1 MTASLGRTYPPVH
14 TYSIVARDAET
25 GQLGVAVQ
33 SHYFSVGSIVSWA
46 EAGVGAVATQSVA
59 LVDYG
64 PRGLALMRE
73 GLSARQALDAL
84 LANDPGRDVRQ
95 VAMVDARGTVA
106 AHTGSRCIPAA
117 GHVEGD
123 GFSAQANLMVDD
135 SVWPAMKRAFEE
147 SRGDLA
153 ERLLAAL
160 DAGQAAGGD
169 IRGQQSAAML
179 IVSGERS
186 PEPWRG
192 RVFDLRVEDHPEPLA
207 ELRRLVRLRRA
218 YRLADESDEL
228 LAAGDYAAARARL
241 GEALTLAPENDELR
255 FWAALTLFRVGEE
268 AQALPMLREVF
279 ARGPQWAEL
288 VPRLAP
294 LGLLPESPEAL
305 RRILAQRPDGGATYD
320 HAAEGAT

>member
-179 IVSGERS
+179 VVSGERS

-241 GEALTLAPENDELR
+241 EEALTLAPENDELR

>member
-1 MTASLGRTYPPVH
+1 MTVSVRPVYPPVH

-33 SHYFSVGSIVSWA
+33 SHYFSVGSIVSCA

-73 GLSARQALDAL
+73 GLNARQALDAL
-84 LANDPGRDVRQ
+84 LANDPGREVRQ
-95 VAMVDARGTVA
+95 VAMVDGRGGVA
-106 AHTGSRCIPAA
+106 VHTGSRCIPAA
-117 GHVEGD
+117 GHAVGD
-123 GFSAQANLMVDD
+123 GFSVQANLMVDD
-135 SVWPAMKRAFEE
+135 SVWPAMKRTFEA

-160 DAGQAAGGD
+160 EAAQAVGGD
-169 IRGQQSAAML
+169 IRGQQSAALL

-186 PEPWRG
+186 HEPWRG
-192 RVFDLRVEDHPEPLA
+192 RLFDLRVEDHPEPLV

-228 LAAGDYAAARARL
+228 LAAGDYEAARARL
-241 GEALTLAPENDELR
+241 EEALRLAPENDELR
-255 FWAALTLFRVGEE
+255 FWAALTLFRVGAE

-294 LGLLPESPEAL
+294 LGLVPESREAL
-305 RRILAQRPDGGATYD
+305 ERILAQRPTGSAT
-320 HAAEGAT
+320 

>member
-1 MTASLGRTYPPVH
+1 MTASPGRTYPPVH
-14 TYSIVARDAET
+14 TYSIVARDPET

-95 VAMVDARGTVA
+95 VAMVDARGNVA

-123 GFSAQANLMVDD
+123 GFSVQANLMVDG

-169 IRGQQSAAML
+169 IRGQQSAAL
-179 IVSGERS
+179 LVVSGERS

-192 RVFDLRVEDHPEPLA
+192 RVFDLRVEDHPEPLV

-228 LAAGDYAAARARL
+228 LAAGDYATARARL
-241 GEALTLAPENDELR
+241 EEALTLAPENDELR

-268 AQALPMLREVF
+268 AHALPMLREVF

-294 LGLLPESPEAL
+294 LGLLPESPEAVG
-305 RRILAQRPDGGATYD
+305 RILAQRPDGSST
-320 HAAEGAT
+320 